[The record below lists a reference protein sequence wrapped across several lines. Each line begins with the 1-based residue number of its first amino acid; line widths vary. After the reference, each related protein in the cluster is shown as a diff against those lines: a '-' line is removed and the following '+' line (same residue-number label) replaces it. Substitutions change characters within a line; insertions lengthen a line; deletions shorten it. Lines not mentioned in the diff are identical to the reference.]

1 MRGIL
6 ERYWGSFHLV
16 IAIIVFSGVSLIDIA
31 MLRTPPVLAD
41 ALDYFSTAQLLPEVT
56 PTHRHLRIGM
66 IWPLWALIQSVG
78 YVEAAYYL
86 LPWLACFL
94 LGLSTWR
101 LGRSLFCARVGW
113 AGGLVVM
120 LLPPYATH
128 VSMLLP
134 DYLSV
139 GLFTLGVAAVC
150 HASCRRWR
158 AGIPVQ
164 LLLFGAG
171 VLVGWSYLV
180 REFVA
185 VFFPCLGVAMLLLRV
200 PVRGWVSFCLGAL
213 LVYGLEPLWGWLVY
227 GDPFIRLSVAGGP
240 RDTRLPLSMDVVDVL
255 LQFPTRF
262 LGRAGGEA
270 LAGFMVFGLVAAGVG
285 AVRGGRSWR
294 VLAVWALPG
303 WAFFTVI
310 ALLPILMLG
319 EGSTYLRMHLFRYW
333 AMILPPVVLGAV
345 AGVFAIHD
353 WLLRRGV
360 GGRVVPSAVLA
371 LLLAVPAW
379 GVALGL
385 KQLSA
390 HPGLVRNSADYQEF
404 REFVASGALP
414 PLIWMDSATTV
425 SADKSLPM
433 YMRSWAGG
441 ETYWDGEVRALNSSR
456 NDWVARPEVKGGYV
470 MMDRSRSD
478 RIFSRATPDYF
489 RSPES
494 VWQVVFRS
502 SSSRILVLDPSR
514 PAPLAQAVVS
524 VPPETMQV
532 NAVEGEVHHESVRG
546 GGLHV
551 RVGSPGRAVLTDAV
565 AKGLRPPPPG
575 RNRLPTIDSDRIMGS
590 VVLERKDSSDAALSV
605 RCLFFDKAGDRRAP
619 WARLVEPLPERGGRE
634 RYGFSCA
641 MPPAPFTAMSAR
653 LLVQL
658 SAGSD
663 VVLHEANYGFAV
675 EP

>member
-1 MRGIL
+1 M
-6 ERYWGSFHLV
+6 
-16 IAIIVFSGVSLIDIA
+16 
-31 MLRTPPVLAD
+31 LAD

-94 LGLSTWR
+94 LGFSTWW

-113 AGGLVVM
+113 VGGLVVM
-120 LLPPYATH
+120 LLPPYAMH

-139 GLFTLGVAAVC
+139 GLFTLGVAAVS
-150 HASCRRWR
+150 HGSCVRWR
-158 AGIPVQ
+158 AGISLQ

-185 VFFPCLGVAMLLLRV
+185 AFFPCLGAAMLLLRV

-360 GGRVVPSAVLA
+360 GGRVVPSAVLV

-390 HPGLVRNSADYQEF
+390 HPSLVRNSADYQEF
-404 REFVASGALP
+404 RDFVASGALP
-414 PLIWMDSATTV
+414 PVIWMDSATTV

-433 YMRSWAGG
+433 YMRSWAGR

-456 NDWVARPEVKGGYV
+456 NDWVARAEVKGGYV
-470 MMDRSRSD
+470 VMDRSRSD

-489 RSPES
+489 RAPES
-494 VWQVVFRS
+494 VWQAVFRS
-502 SSSRILVLDPSR
+502 SNGRILVLDPSR
-514 PAPLAQAVVS
+514 PAPLAEAVVT
-524 VPPETMQV
+524 VAPARMHV
-532 NAVEGEVHHESVRG
+532 NAVEGEVHHEPVG
-546 GGLHV
+546 AAGLHV
-551 RVGSPGRAVLTDAV
+551 QVGSAGRAVLTDEV

-575 RNRLPTIDSDRIMGS
+575 RNRLPVTGAGRMMGN
-590 VVLERKDSSDAALSV
+590 VVLARRDGADAELSV
-605 RCLFFDKAGDRRAP
+605 RCLFYDASGERRAP
-619 WARLVEPLPERGGRE
+619 WARLLAPLPEAGGRE

-641 MPPAPFTAMSAR
+641 IPQGRFEPVSAR

-658 SAGSD
+658 SAGSN
-663 VVLHEANYGFAV
+663 VVLHEVDYGFAAGS
-675 EP
+675 